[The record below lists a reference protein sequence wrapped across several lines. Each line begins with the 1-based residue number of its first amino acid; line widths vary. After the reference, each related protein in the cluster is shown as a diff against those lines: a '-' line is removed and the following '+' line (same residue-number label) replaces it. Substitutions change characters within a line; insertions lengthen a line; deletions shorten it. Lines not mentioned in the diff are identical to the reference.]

1 MAGIP
6 SRHRSLFL
14 LAGVIILQVL
24 LLAVQIKRDSQGR
37 LIRVWTVGAVSPFEK
52 GGAYTVGHIRD
63 VWRHYFALRDTARE
77 NERLKREND
86 QLKLQITQLQGR
98 AAEADRL
105 ATLLNFRQAHKD
117 VPMLTA
123 RVIGASADSASQ
135 TIYLDRGE
143 RDGIKRN
150 MGVITPDGAVG
161 KVIEAYANTT
171 QVLLLTDKE
180 SGVGAMLAD
189 SESRWRNGRAVALD
203 EVRPD
208 RRYSERRRFGG
219 HQRQGP
225 HFPAGFARWHGC
237 GIEAGQSLPTDSHSA
252 GGAARA
258 FGGSD
263 RAAFAASARSAKGN
277 GRKRPARACG
287 DNPRFG
293 HGGTRGGAA
302 MNDTFEYRGATAH
315 IEVHKFRSG
324 SIVFVT
330 LVALVIQ
337 AFVPVYFAKSAILDL
352 PLLITVYF
360 GLSRRNPSTG
370 LLLGMV
376 IGLLQDSLSGP
387 TVPLG
392 LYGISN
398 TVIGYLASSIGAR
411 LDTEHPAARFA
422 LTGIFFCV
430 HQGIIVLTRRLLLAQ
445 PEPWFTAHLAI
456 AAGIN
461 AVAAVVLF
469 MLLDR
474 LRKTP

>member
-1 MAGIP
+1 
-6 SRHRSLFL
+6 
-14 LAGVIILQVL
+14 V
-24 LLAVQIKRDSQGR
+24 
-37 LIRVWTVGAVSPFEK
+37 
-52 GGAYTVGHIRD
+52 
-63 VWRHYFALRDTARE
+63 
-77 NERLKREND
+77 
-86 QLKLQITQLQGR
+86 
-98 AAEADRL
+98 
-105 ATLLNFRQAHKD
+105 
-117 VPMLTA
+117 
-123 RVIGASADSASQ
+123 
-135 TIYLDRGE
+135 
-143 RDGIKRN
+143 
-150 MGVITPDGAVG
+150 
-161 KVIEAYANTT
+161 
-171 QVLLLTDKE
+171 
-180 SGVGAMLAD
+180 
-189 SESRWRNGRAVALD
+189 
-203 EVRPD
+203 
-208 RRYSERRRFGG
+208 
-219 HQRQGP
+219 
-225 HFPAGFARWHGC
+225 
-237 GIEAGQSLPTDSHSA
+237 
-252 GGAARA
+252 
-258 FGGSD
+258 
-263 RAAFAASARSAKGN
+263 
-277 GRKRPARACG
+277 
-287 DNPRFG
+287 
-293 HGGTRGGAA
+293 
-302 MNDTFEYRGATAH
+302 NDTFEYRGGTAH

-430 HQGIIVLTRRLLLAQ
+430 HQGIIVLIRRLLLAQ

-469 MLLDR
+469 LLLDR